1 VPELTPLERDL
12 RQLEVDLRKLEAEY
26 NMFFAGQLPK
36 APLEMRGRVEAM
48 IKHYDRSYIQSY
60 SDRFRFSTLQARYAK
75 FVELW
80 DRGLRAREESGPGP
94 FSKRRRAATQNA
106 SASPAGPVEFAA
118 TISDPALQAASVQ
131 ELHARLVEA
140 NRSVGQT
147 APPLSK
153 FTRLVANQVQELR
166 KSGTNEVT
174 FRVAVKDGRVVFT
187 ARPGKD
193 PKTA

>member
-48 IKHYDRSYIQSY
+48 IRQYDRSYIQRY

-80 DRGLRAREESGPGP
+80 DRGLRAMEESGPGP
-94 FSKRRRAATQNA
+94 FSKRRQAATRNA
-106 SASPAGPVEFAA
+106 PASPAGPVEFAA
-118 TISDPALQAASVQ
+118 TISDPALQASSVR

-140 NRSVGQT
+140 NRSVGQNT
-147 APPLSK
+147 PPLSK
-153 FTRLVANQVQELR
+153 FTRLVASQVQELR
-166 KSGTNEVT
+166 KSGMSEVT
-174 FRVAVKDGRVVFT
+174 FRVAVKDGKVVFT
-187 ARPGKD
+187 ARAGKD
-193 PKTA
+193 SRDG